1 MNSFKQIMSSTKKDK
16 MKQILKSSNAHA
28 LPRLVENHSKA
39 LKLIWLMCFLVSIG
53 ACIYF
58 INRTLSDYLGYK
70 TVTNIDILSEQPA
83 LFPTITIC
91 NRKDHGL
98 PLANITLCQ
107 INYDTD
113 CQDNPHNYFE
123 SFNDTY
129 YGQCLRFNS
138 GKNLNRDSIG
148 LIKGFYGIF

>member
-1 MNSFKQIMSSTKKDK
+1 MFSCVNRSMYLFYQNS
-16 MKQILKSSNAHA
+16 
-28 LPRLVENHSKA
+28 
-39 LKLIWLMCFLVSIG
+39 
-53 ACIYF
+53 
-58 INRTLSDYLGYK
+58 
-70 TVTNIDILSEQPA
+70 
-83 LFPTITIC
+83 

-123 SFNDTY
+123 SFDDTY

-138 GKNLNRDSIG
+138 GKKLNGDSID
-148 LIKGFYGIF
+148 LIKAFYGAILHQYIFFKNKIIAYLARISF